1 MYKIQVENI
10 YNQDFFNNE
19 LLTKIYKEK
28 EKAEKDLELIRK
40 LLKLSD
46 SEIKVVEVIKGGP
59 RT

>member
-46 SEIKVVEVIKGGP
+46 SEIKVVEVK
-59 RT
+59 